1 MEHNPKA
8 HLFDIYN
15 ACKKIQEFI
24 ENKTLQ
30 EYAQNEILKAA
41 VERKFLV
48 IGEAMARLRK

>member
-48 IGEAMARLRK
+48 IGKQWQD